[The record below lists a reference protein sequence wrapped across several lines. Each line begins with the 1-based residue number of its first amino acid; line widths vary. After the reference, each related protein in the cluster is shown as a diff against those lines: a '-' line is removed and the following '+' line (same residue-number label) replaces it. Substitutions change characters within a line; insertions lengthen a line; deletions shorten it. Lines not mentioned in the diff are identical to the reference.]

1 MYNTIMDFLTNR
13 RIRGKVGSDISM
25 KFHANNGIPQ
35 GRNQPGIIQHN
46 DK

>member
-1 MYNTIMDFLTNR
+1 MYNWIMDFLTNR
-13 RIRGKVGSDISM
+13 RIGGKVESVE
-25 KFHANNGIPQ
+25 FHANNGIPQ